1 MEQLEYWQAIED
13 GAAFEEET
21 KKKKKKKKKSKKKL
35 KEEAEKQPV
44 PADVVKSKDSS
55 KNKAEVE

>member
-13 GAAFEEET
+13 GAEFEDDS
-21 KKKKKKKKKSKKKL
+21 KKKKKKKKAKKKL

-44 PADVVKSKDSS
+44 PSDVVESK
-55 KNKAEVE
+55 KANKDNSEAE